1 MPPPPSSTGSGSGD
15 NHGWTTGSGEPR
27 VTQLPPGSGDPA
39 GTGSRGPDGIA
50 VPGDR
55 TTTQPREGSE
65 GTTSHDSHDKIQ
77 PLPIPSNPSDPGR
90 DPNRTPVVPVAHPP
104 VNPTPPG
111 SGSTPVEI
119 NVPTPSPAVYKPSQ
133 VKVYDEVRHLCTPT
147 DTMQTISQY
156 YYKDARFADA
166 LLTHN
171 RNHALAN
178 PALKSDPPVLRGAY
192 IYVPDL
198 WVLQEKY
205 PQLISGA
212 TGVSV
217 PPGR

>member
-1 MPPPPSSTGSGSGD
+1 MPPSGSSGSGSGD
-15 NHGWTTGSGEPR
+15 NHFVPVGSGEPR
-27 VTQLPPGSGDPA
+27 VTQLPPGSGDPY
-39 GTGSRGPDGIA
+39 GKGSHGQERIA
-50 VPGDR
+50 MPPGDR

-65 GTTSHDSHDKIQ
+65 GSGSRDSHDKVQ
-77 PLPIPSNPSDPGR
+77 PLPIPSADPVRDPG
-90 DPNRTPVVPVAHPP
+90 RTPVVPVTHLP

-111 SGSTPVEI
+111 SGSPPVEI
-119 NVPTPSPAVYKPSQ
+119 GVNVPSPAVYKPSQ
-133 VKVYDEVRHLCTPT
+133 VKVYDEVRHLCSPT

-156 YYKDARFADA
+156 YYKDARYADA
-166 LLTHN
+166 LLAHN

-178 PALKSDPPVLRGAY
+178 SALKSDPPVLRGAY
-192 IYVPDL
+192 MYVPDL

-205 PQLISGA
+205 PQLISGQ